1 MASVY
6 GDLRHLLPG
15 NYKRLITSW
24 LEEDC
29 PSFDYGGFV
38 VGESDGEA
46 RLLGKAKV
54 FFPFAFYMSNGGTST
69 SRSTCRSLRAK
80 SIHLS
85 IGSRCRCSLRG

>member
-1 MASVY
+1 MASTY
-6 GDLRHLLPG
+6 GDFRHLLPS

-54 FFPFAFYMSNGGTST
+54 TITFRGCMMNLCLAKYL
-69 SRSTCRSLRAK
+69 SLRANP
-80 SIHLS
+80 SP
-85 IGSRCRCSLRG
+85 